1 LRIKHK
7 REIQEKKEKKER
19 ICCSWLSAPT
29 NKKKEKSRGKPATEL
44 HKKIIDI
51 ERKIQNLQN
60 KWNEIVTNV

>member
-1 LRIKHK
+1 MLFVA
-7 REIQEKKEKKER
+7 
-19 ICCSWLSAPT
+19 ICT
-29 NKKKEKSRGKPATEL
+29 NQQKKKEKSRGKPATEL